1 LKSHLEV
8 QEEVMKPISLLV
20 CLIAMLLSPPA
31 PPHDSPFACNVSALS
46 SAERK
51 RHFEELGPAL
61 RALRTGVRE
70 LPDGYEFEFRG
81 DPKTVAM
88 LAEWS
93 VQERLCCP
101 FFDID
106 LRLAREGGPAVLRL
120 TGREGTKE
128 FIRIDGAAW
137 IKR

>member
-1 LKSHLEV
+1 MRH
-8 QEEVMKPISLLV
+8 ISLLV
-20 CLIAMLLSPPA
+20 FALALFASPNAPA
-31 PPHDSPFACNVSALS
+31 THESPFACNTHALNA
-46 SAERK
+46 AERK

-61 RALRTGVRE
+61 RPLRTGVRE
-70 LPDGYEFEFRG
+70 LPNGYELEFRG

-101 FFDID
+101 FFDIE

-120 TGREGTKE
+120 TGREGTKK
-128 FIRIDGAAW
+128 FIEADGADW